1 MAQIENGETMTRL
14 TDASVRALKPASRQY
29 FVRDETVRGFGV
41 RVSPGGTKTFAL
53 MHGADRRLTSI
64 GRCGVITLQE
74 ARVAAK
80 KMLAE
85 ETLGNHAPQ
94 TATFRDALDIYIST
108 HLPNNRTAYESE
120 RVLKKHLLSP
130 LQSKK
135 LTQIHYQHV
144 AVIVDRIKTNAAA
157 NHLYVEARTFFNWA
171 VKRRYLAVSPLAG
184 STPPHPFVSRDRVL
198 THEELR
204 SLWYAAEKIG
214 YPYGTIVQLLF
225 WGQRRGETAA
235 IRRDWFANDLISF
248 PPEVVKNGR
257 RHDFPIGPF
266 ASRIVGSIPKRGPML
281 FPARGREDRP
291 FAGWSAGFC
300 ELERLSGVKSFVL
313 HDLRRTF
320 ATELASLGVAIHVIE
335 KLLNH
340 TGGQLSGVA
349 AIYNRFSYAKEM
361 REAVML
367 WEKHLTALLS
377 DRQARVA

>member
-1 MAQIENGETMTRL
+1 MTRL
-14 TDASVRALKPASRQY
+14 TDTSVRALKPSARQY
-29 FVRDETVRGFGV
+29 FVRDETLRGFGV

-53 MHGADRRLTSI
+53 MHGAERRLTTI
-64 GRCGVITLQE
+64 GRCGVITLQD
-74 ARVAAK
+74 ARIAAK

-94 TATFRDALDIYIST
+94 TVTFCEALKLYIST
-108 HLPNNRTAYESE
+108 HLPHNRTAYESE

-135 LTQIHYQHV
+135 LTNIHYQHV
-144 AVIVDRIKTNAAA
+144 AVIVDRIKTNSAA

-171 VKRRYLAVSPLAG
+171 VKRHYLTVSPLAG

-204 SLWYAAEKIG
+204 VLWRAAENIG

-235 IRRDWFANDLISF
+235 IRSNWIANDLISF
-248 PPEVVKNGR
+248 PPEFVKNGR
-257 RHDFPIGPF
+257 RHDFPIGPL
-266 ASRIVGSIPKRGPML
+266 ASRIIASIPHVGPML
-281 FPARGREDRP
+281 FPARGHQDRP
-291 FAGWSAGFC
+291 FAGWSVGFL
-300 ELERLSGVKSFVL
+300 ELERLSGVREFVL
-313 HDLRRTF
+313 HDIRRTF

-340 TGGQLSGVA
+340 SGGQLSGVA

-361 REAVML
+361 REAVLL
-367 WEKHLTALLS
+367 WEKHLTGILAA
-377 DRQARVA
+377 RQSRAA

>member
-1 MAQIENGETMTRL
+1 MTRL
-14 TDASVRALKPASRQY
+14 TDATIRALKPSARQY
-29 FVRDETVRGFGV
+29 FTRDGALHGFGV

-53 MHGADRRLTSI
+53 MHGAVRRLTMI
-64 GRCGVITLQE
+64 GRYGIVTLQD

-94 TATFRDALDIYIST
+94 TVTFREAIEVYIST

-120 RVLKKHLLSP
+120 RVLKKHLLPS

-135 LTQIHYQHV
+135 LTHIHYQHV
-144 AVIVDRIKTNAAA
+144 AIIVDRIKTNAAA

-171 VKRRYLAVSPLAG
+171 VKRRYLKVSPLAG

-198 THEELR
+198 THDELR
-204 SLWYAAEKIG
+204 ALWRAAEHIG

-225 WGQRRGETAA
+225 WGQRRGEIAA
-235 IRRDWFANDLISF
+235 IRRDWIANDLISF
-248 PPEVVKNGR
+248 PPEFVKNGR

-266 ASRIVGSIPKRGPML
+266 ASRIIGSIPHRGLML
-281 FPARGREDRP
+281 FPARGHEDRP
-291 FAGWSAGFC
+291 FAGWSAGFL
-300 ELERLSGVKSFVL
+300 ELERLSGIKAFVL

-361 REAVML
+361 RETVLMC
-367 WEKHLTALLS
+367 EKHLTALLAPHQ
-377 DRQARVA
+377 RRVA